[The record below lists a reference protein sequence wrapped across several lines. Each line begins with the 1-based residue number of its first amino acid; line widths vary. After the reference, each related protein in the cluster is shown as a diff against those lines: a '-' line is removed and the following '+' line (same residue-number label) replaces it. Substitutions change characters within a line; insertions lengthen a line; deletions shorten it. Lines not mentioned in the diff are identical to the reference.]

1 MKTSQELAS
10 QQSQTLVQTRFTTPH
25 PQPSPANPPAVYLLC
40 WECRSLSLSLSL
52 SPPPSYFLSPP
63 LLSFPSSPPPT
74 PTKGV
79 VNNLTNLCHL

>member
-10 QQSQTLVQTRFTTPH
+10 QQSQTLVHTRFTTPH
-25 PQPSPANPPAVYLLC
+25 PQPSPANPPAVYLLY
-40 WECRSLSLSLSL
+40 WECRSLSLSPSL
-52 SPPPSYFLSPP
+52 LPPSYFLSPP
-63 LLSFPSSPPPT
+63 LLSFLSSPPPT